1 MIKQFDR
8 LPQLLLLAVTVLIYN
23 VMAMAIAN
31 SLFVS
36 QVGAGQLPIAFMLIG
51 LCSVPI
57 YGAFSQIAD
66 RYSRLLVFRYVL
78 LGSIVLMI
86 GLRWLIDLNATW
98 VYYLLLIAIFFQW
111 DFYNNL
117 LYPGLLTDYF
127 TTLEYKRYAPF
138 IGIAQA
144 VGTLVGGGLTLLLS
158 NYLPSREL
166 LWCLPWFMGIAFGQL
181 VYLERSQRRLQTI
194 KEEKLSIVESWKI
207 LPELGKR
214 YPLVFF
220 LAASSFLLVIIYL
233 CSEFL
238 WFNIYGQQFDESQ
251 LTGFLGLMRMIISL
265 IQVVFLYGVTRPLLK
280 WVGVAR
286 LNAVYPVTTLVSLGG
301 LLFNFKLPTAIAL
314 QINGDALYKSINLPV
329 HQLNY
334 NGIPH
339 QYVGRIR
346 ALSDGLIYSVGL
358 TLAGLVLWLCHLYL
372 SLEQITWL
380 AIILTVILLLV
391 RIPMGKY
398 YIQSL
403 EDMIRGDLINLD
415 DFEQPGTQLPLQSS
429 SLINEFLTSGDR
441 YNQLKGL
448 ELAANVGNPEQFFTQ
463 VRSLLPNADA
473 VMRQEILKL
482 YQNSNQAILQEFA
495 QLLVDDCANVRGVA
509 LEVLIANQYA
519 FNPSDLKHLVGDLDY
534 PQALF
539 PPTPKS
545 TPCAE
550 WDALEGAD
558 PKVYSSQ
565 REAERQVHALAL
577 VATFQN
583 THAKDLDSKIA
594 EQFWQL
600 KLTDET
606 IKAIARVVRYSGN
619 PEFITLIEYLLPQA
633 NPEAK
638 QAALEGL
645 VSLATAQDS
654 NLTKI
659 ALAETAHEDPAVRV
673 AAYQILE
680 ITHTPE
686 AILQITQGLADTSAQ
701 VRQQVACTLAA
712 YGQEG
717 LAIAQ
722 SQLTASNPAIAQT
735 AIATIAKYKNKRAN
749 EILFQHLIPE
759 FQQFN
764 LTRKWQQQ
772 IPAKDPSWQ
781 FLAIAIEDYQQRLLQ
796 KVLYILSCLGYSR
809 TVSLVQ
815 RVLATS
821 DRRDLANAV
830 EILASINHRRFI
842 QPLIPLLEQ
851 RVSSKIPSKFQPSP
865 QWLEDKGYKIL
876 LEALES
882 SDRWIKTGASVALAV
897 VPTALLNDPDPVVQS
912 VIREIFPLAYQLT
925 CPVSNSMN
933 RLLLLRN
940 IALFK
945 NLSLDELFS
954 IDQALEQKQV
964 LAGETIYTEGS
975 WGGHLYMIAGGKIQ
989 IIKELDG
996 EPQAIKQ
1003 LTAGQYFGEIAL
1015 FDEAPRWDGAIAL
1028 EDSTLLCLEKKRF
1041 ISLISQR
1048 PQIILELCRF
1058 LSRRLRETD
1067 KYMSAKKIYSAN

>member
-51 LCSVPI
+51 LCSLPI

-66 RYSRLLVFRYVL
+66 RYSRPQVFRYVL
-78 LGSIVLMI
+78 LGSIVLMV
-86 GLRWLIDLNATW
+86 GLRWLINLDATW
-98 VYYLLLIAIFFQW
+98 VYYVLLMAIFFQW

-127 TTLEYKRYAPF
+127 TILEYKRYAPF

-158 NYLPSREL
+158 NYFPSPEL
-166 LWCLPWFMGIAFGQL
+166 LWCLPWFMAIAFGQL
-181 VYLERSQRRLQTI
+181 VYLERSQRRLQTPP
-194 KEEKLSIVESWKI
+194 KEEKLNLWESWKI

-214 YPLVFF
+214 YPLVLF
-220 LAASSFLLVIIYL
+220 LASSTFLLVIIYI

-286 LNAVYPVTTLVSLGG
+286 LNAVYPVTTLLSLGG
-301 LLFNFKLPTAIAL
+301 LLFNFKLPMAIAL
-314 QINGDALYKSINLPV
+314 QINGDALYKAINLPV

-339 QYVGRIR
+339 QYVGRVR

-372 SLEQITWL
+372 SLVQITWL
-380 AIILTVILLLV
+380 AIILTVGLLLV

-403 EDMIRGDLINLD
+403 EEMIRTDIINLD
-415 DFEQPGTQLPLQSS
+415 DFDEPENQLPPQSS
-429 SLINEFLTSGDR
+429 SVIREFITSGDR
-441 YNQLKGL
+441 YHQLKGL
-448 ELAANVGNPEQFFTQ
+448 ELAANVSNPEQFFTE
-463 VRSLLPNADA
+463 VKSLLPNADDA
-473 VMRQEILKL
+473 LRQGILKL
-482 YQNSNQAILQEFA
+482 YSSNQTILPEFA
-495 QLLVDDCANVRGVA
+495 SLLKDPNPTVRGVA
-509 LEVLIANQYA
+509 LEVLIANQYP
-519 FNPSDLKHLVGDLDY
+519 FTPS
-534 PQALF
+534 
-539 PPTPKS
+539 
-545 TPCAE
+545 
-550 WDALEGAD
+550 ALEPLIVD
-558 PKVYSSQ
+558 
-565 REAERQVHALAL
+565 RDLQVQTLAL
-577 VATFQN
+577 VASFQN
-583 THAKDLDSKIA
+583 TRTKDLDFKIA

-619 PEFITLIEYLLPQA
+619 PEFVTLIEYLLPHA

-638 QAALEGL
+638 QAALEAL

-654 NLTKI
+654 SLTKI
-659 ALAETAHEDPAVRV
+659 AVAETQHDNPAVRV
-673 AAYQILE
+673 AAYKLLE

-686 AILQITQGLADTSAQ
+686 AIAQVTQGLGDASAQ

-712 YGQEG
+712 YGKQG

-722 SQLTASNPAIAQT
+722 SQLTAPDPLVVQT
-735 AIATIAKYKNKRAN
+735 AIAAIAKLNNKRAN

-772 IPAKDPSWQ
+772 IPTEDPSWQ
-781 FLAIAIEDYQQRLLQ
+781 FLAVAIEDYQQRLLQ
-796 KVLYILSCLGYSR
+796 KVLYILACLGYSR
-809 TVSLVQ
+809 TVNLVQ
-815 RVLATS
+815 RIFVTGE
-821 DRRDLANAV
+821 RRDLANAV
-830 EILASINHRRFI
+830 EILASINHRRFV
-842 QPLIPLLEQ
+842 QPLMPLLEQ
-851 RVSSKIPSKFQPSP
+851 RVSSKIPRKLEVTP

-876 LEALES
+876 LEALDS

-897 VPTALLNDPDPVVQS
+897 VPTALLKDPDPVVQS
-912 VIREIFPLAYQLT
+912 VTREMFPVAYQLT
-925 CPVSNSMN
+925 CPVSTSMN
-933 RLLLLRN
+933 RLLLLRD

-975 WGGHLYMIAGGKIQ
+975 WGGHLYIIAAGKIQ

-996 EPQAIKQ
+996 EQQVIKQ
-1003 LTAGQYFGEIAL
+1003 LTTGQYFGEIAL
-1015 FDEAPRWDGAIAL
+1015 FDEALRWDGAIAL

-1067 KYMSAKKIYSAN
+1067 KYMSAKKMHSAN

>member
-1 MIKQFDR
+1 MISKFDR

-51 LCSVPI
+51 LCSLPI

-66 RYSRLLVFRYVL
+66 RYSRPVVFRYVL
-78 LGSIVLMI
+78 IGSMGLML
-86 GLRWLIDLNATW
+86 GLRWLINLDATW
-98 VYYLLLIAIFFQW
+98 VYYGLLIAIFFQW

-127 TTLEYKRYAPF
+127 TTLEYKRYAPY

-158 NYLPSREL
+158 NYFPSREL
-166 LWCLPWFMGIAFGQL
+166 LWCLPWFMAIAFGQL
-181 VYLERSQRRLQTI
+181 LYLERSQRRLQTLV
-194 KEEKLSIVESWKI
+194 KQEKLSIIESWQV
-207 LPELGKR
+207 LPDLSQR
-214 YPLVFF
+214 YPLVLF
-220 LAASSFLLVIIYL
+220 LATSTFLLVIIYL

-238 WFNIYGQQFDESQ
+238 WFNIYGQRFDESQ

-286 LNAVYPVTTLVSLGG
+286 LNPVYPVTTLLSLGG
-301 LLFNFKLPTAIAL
+301 LLFSFQLPMAIAL
-314 QINGDALYKSINLPV
+314 HINGDALYKAINLPV

-339 QYVGRIR
+339 QYIGRIR

-372 SLEQITWL
+372 SLVQITWL

-403 EDMIRGDLINLD
+403 EAMIRTNSINLD
-415 DFEQPGTQLPLQSS
+415 DFAQPASKLPSQSS
-429 SLINEFLTSGDR
+429 SVIREFLTAGDR
-441 YNQLKGL
+441 YSQLQGL
-448 ELAANVGNPEQFFTQ
+448 ELAAKVGNPEQFFTE
-463 VRSLLPNADA
+463 VKSLLPIADSA
-473 VMRQEILKL
+473 LRQEILQL
-482 YQNSNQAILQEFA
+482 FSHIQSQNKSAILPEFA
-495 QLLVDDCANVRGVA
+495 ALLEDENPTVRGIA
-509 LEVLIANQYA
+509 LEVLITNQYSFSPTELA
-519 FNPSDLKHLVGDLDY
+519 PLIVDEDSLV
-534 PQALF
+534 
-539 PPTPKS
+539 K
-545 TPCAE
+545 
-550 WDALEGAD
+550 
-558 PKVYSSQ
+558 
-565 REAERQVHALAL
+565 ALAL
-577 VATFQN
+577 VATFQDTQTEN
-583 THAKDLDSKIA
+583 LDTQLA

-600 KLTDET
+600 KLTTE
-606 IKAIARVVRYSGN
+606 IVKAIARVVRYSGN

-633 NPEAK
+633 NAEAK
-638 QAALEGL
+638 QAALEAL

-654 NLTKI
+654 SLTKI
-659 ALAETAHEDPAVRV
+659 AIAETHHDDPGVRV
-673 AAYQILE
+673 AAYKLLE
-680 ITHTPE
+680 ITHATA
-686 AILQITQGLADTSAQ
+686 AIPQVIQGLKDVSAQ
-701 VRQQVACTLAA
+701 VRQQVASTLAA

-717 LAIAQ
+717 LTIAQ
-722 SQLTASNPAIAQT
+722 AQLTAKDPLVVQT
-735 AIATIAKYKNKRAN
+735 AIAAIAKCNHKGAN
-749 EILFQHLIPE
+749 EILFQHLMPE

-772 IPAKDPSWQ
+772 IPTQDPSWQ
-781 FLAIAIEDYQQRLLQ
+781 FLAVAIEDYQQRLLQ
-796 KVLYILSCLGYSR
+796 KVLYILSCLGYSS
-809 TVSLVQ
+809 TVNLVQ
-815 RVLATS
+815 RILVTS

-830 EILASINHRRFI
+830 EILASINHRRFV
-842 QPLIPLLEQ
+842 QPLMPLLEQ
-851 RVSSKIPSKFQPSP
+851 RVSSKTSSKPPTKLNS
-865 QWLEDKGYKIL
+865 QWLGNKGYKIL
-876 LEALES
+876 LEALDS
-882 SDRWIKTGASVALAV
+882 SDRWLKTGASVALAA
-897 VPTALLNDPDPVVQS
+897 VPTALLQDPDPVVQS
-912 VIREIFPLAYQLT
+912 VTREIFPATSQLT
-925 CPVSNSMN
+925 SPGSTSMN

-940 IALFK
+940 VALFK

-954 IDQALEQKQV
+954 IDQALEPKQV

-975 WGGHLYMIAGGKIQ
+975 WGGHLYIIAGGKIQ
-989 IIKELDG
+989 IVKELDG
-996 EPQAIKQ
+996 EQQSIKQ
-1003 LTAGQYFGEIAL
+1003 LTTGEYFGEIAL
-1015 FDEAPRWDGAIAL
+1015 FDEALRWDGAIAL
-1028 EDSTLLCLEKKRF
+1028 EDSTLLSLEKKRF

-1067 KYMSAKKIYSAN
+1067 KYMSAKKTSSAN

>member
-51 LCSVPI
+51 LCSLPI

-66 RYSRLLVFRYVL
+66 RYSRPQVFRYVL
-78 LGSIVLMI
+78 LGSIVLMV
-86 GLRWLIDLNATW
+86 GLRWLINLDVTW
-98 VYYLLLIAIFFQW
+98 VYYVLLMAIFFQW

-127 TTLEYKRYAPF
+127 TILEYKRYAPF

-158 NYLPSREL
+158 NYFPSPEL
-166 LWCLPWFMGIAFGQL
+166 LWCLPWFMAIAFGQL
-181 VYLERSQRRLQTI
+181 VYLERSQRRLQTPP
-194 KEEKLSIVESWKI
+194 KEEKLNLWESWKI

-214 YPLVFF
+214 YPLVLF
-220 LAASSFLLVIIYL
+220 LASSTFLLVIIYI

-238 WFNIYGQQFDESQ
+238 WFNIYGQQFDESE

-265 IQVVFLYGVTRPLLK
+265 IQVVFLYGITRPLLK

-286 LNAVYPVTTLVSLGG
+286 LNAVYPLTTLLSLGG
-301 LLFNFKLPTAIAL
+301 LLFNFKLPMAIAL
-314 QINGDALYKSINLPV
+314 QINGDALYKAINLPV

-339 QYVGRIR
+339 QYVGRVR

-372 SLEQITWL
+372 SLVQITWL
-380 AIILTVILLLV
+380 AIILTLVLLLV

-403 EDMIRGDLINLD
+403 EEMIRTDIINLD
-415 DFEQPGTQLPLQSS
+415 DFDEPENQLPPQSS
-429 SLINEFLTSGDR
+429 SVIREFLTSDDR
-441 YNQLKGL
+441 YHQLKGL
-448 ELAANVGNPEQFFTQ
+448 ELATNVSNPEQFFTE
-463 VRSLLPNADA
+463 VKSLLPNADSA
-473 VMRQEILKL
+473 LRQGILKL
-482 YQNSNQAILQEFA
+482 YSSNQTILPEFA
-495 QLLVDDCANVRGVA
+495 SLLADPNPSVRGVA
-509 LEVLIANQYA
+509 LEVLIANQYP
-519 FNPSDLKHLVGDLDY
+519 FTPSDLEPLIVDRDLEV
-534 PQALF
+534 Q
-539 PPTPKS
+539 T
-545 TPCAE
+545 
-550 WDALEGAD
+550 
-558 PKVYSSQ
+558 
-565 REAERQVHALAL
+565 LAL
-577 VATFQN
+577 VASFQN
-583 THAKDLDSKIA
+583 TQTKDLDFKIA

-619 PEFITLIEYLLPQA
+619 PEFVTLIEYLLPQA

-638 QAALEGL
+638 QAALEAL

-654 NLTKI
+654 SLTKI
-659 ALAETAHEDPAVRV
+659 AVAETQHDNPAVRV
-673 AAYQILE
+673 AAYKLLE

-686 AILQITQGLADTSAQ
+686 AIAQVTQGLGDVSAQ

-712 YGQEG
+712 YGKQG

-722 SQLTASNPAIAQT
+722 SQLTVPDPLVVQT
-735 AIATIAKYKNKRAN
+735 AIAAIAKLNNKRAN

-759 FQQFN
+759 FQQLN

-772 IPAKDPSWQ
+772 IPTEDPSWQ
-781 FLAIAIEDYQQRLLQ
+781 FLAVAIEDYQQRLLQ
-796 KVLYILSCLGYSR
+796 KVLYILACLGYSR
-809 TVSLVQ
+809 TVNLVQ
-815 RVLATS
+815 RIFVTGE
-821 DRRDLANAV
+821 RRDLANAV
-830 EILASINHRRFI
+830 EILASINHRRFV
-842 QPLIPLLEQ
+842 QPLMPLLEQ
-851 RVSSKIPSKFQPSP
+851 RVSSKTPRKLEVTP

-876 LEALES
+876 LEALDS

-897 VPTALLNDPDPVVQS
+897 VPTALLKDPDPVVQS
-912 VIREIFPLAYQLT
+912 VTREMFPVAYQLT
-925 CPVSNSMN
+925 CPVSTSMN

-964 LAGETIYTEGS
+964 LGGETIYTEGS
-975 WGGHLYMIAGGKIQ
+975 WGGHLYIIAAGKIQ

-996 EPQAIKQ
+996 EQQVIKQ
-1003 LTAGQYFGEIAL
+1003 LTTGQYFGEIAL
-1015 FDEAPRWDGAIAL
+1015 FDEALRWDGAIAL

-1058 LSRRLRETD
+1058 LSRRLRDTD
-1067 KYMSAKKIYSAN
+1067 KYMSAKKMHSAN

>member
-51 LCSVPI
+51 LCSLPI

-66 RYSRLLVFRYVL
+66 RYSRPQVFRYVL
-78 LGSIVLMI
+78 LGSIVLMVS
-86 GLRWLIDLNATW
+86 LRWLINLDATW
-98 VYYLLLIAIFFQW
+98 VYYVLLMAIFFQW

-127 TTLEYKRYAPF
+127 TILEYKRYAPF

-158 NYLPSREL
+158 NYFPSPEL
-166 LWCLPWFMGIAFGQL
+166 LWCLPWFMAIAFGQL
-181 VYLERSQRRLQTI
+181 VYLERSQRRLQTPL
-194 KEEKLSIVESWKI
+194 KEEKLNLVESWKV
-207 LPELGKR
+207 LPDLGKR
-214 YPLVFF
+214 YPLVLF
-220 LAASSFLLVIIYL
+220 LASSTFLLVIIYI

-251 LTGFLGLMRMIISL
+251 LTGFLGLMRMIMSL
-265 IQVVFLYGVTRPLLK
+265 IQVAFLYGITRPLLK

-286 LNAVYPVTTLVSLGG
+286 LNAVYPVTTLLSLGG
-301 LLFNFKLPTAIAL
+301 LLFNFKLPMAIAL

-339 QYVGRIR
+339 QYVGRVR

-372 SLEQITWL
+372 SLVQITWL
-380 AIILTVILLLV
+380 AIILTLVLLLV

-403 EDMIRGDLINLD
+403 EEMIRTDLINLD
-415 DFEQPGTQLPLQSS
+415 DFDEPENQLPSQSS
-429 SLINEFLTSGDR
+429 SVIREFLTSGDR

-448 ELAANVGNPEQFFTQ
+448 ELAANVSNPEQFFNE
-463 VRSLLPNADA
+463 VRSLFPTADSA
-473 VMRQEILKL
+473 LRQGILKL
-482 YQNSNQAILQEFA
+482 YSGNQTILPEFA
-495 QLLVDDCANVRGVA
+495 PLLADPSPTVRGVA
-509 LEVLIANQYA
+509 LEVLIANQYP
-519 FNPSDLKHLVGDLDY
+519 FTPSDLELLIVDQDL
-534 PQALF
+534 
-539 PPTPKS
+539 
-545 TPCAE
+545 
-550 WDALEGAD
+550 
-558 PKVYSSQ
+558 
-565 REAERQVHALAL
+565 QVQTLAL

-583 THAKDLDSKIA
+583 TQTKDLDFKIA

-606 IKAIARVVRYSGN
+606 ITALARVVRYSGN
-619 PEFITLIEYLLPQA
+619 PEFVTLIEYLLPHA

-638 QAALEGL
+638 QAALEAL

-654 NLTKI
+654 SLTKI
-659 ALAETAHEDPAVRV
+659 AVAETQHDNPAVRV
-673 AAYQILE
+673 AAYKLLE

-686 AILQITQGLADTSAQ
+686 AIAQVTQGLGDASAQ
-701 VRQQVACTLAA
+701 VRQQVAWTLAA
-712 YGQEG
+712 YGKQG

-722 SQLTASNPAIAQT
+722 SQLTAPDPLVVQT
-735 AIATIAKYKNKRAN
+735 AIAAIAKLNNKRAN

-759 FQQFN
+759 FQQLN

-772 IPAKDPSWQ
+772 IPTEDPSWQ
-781 FLAIAIEDYQQRLLQ
+781 FLAVAIEDYQQRLLQ
-796 KVLYILSCLGYSR
+796 KVLHILSCLGYSR
-809 TVSLVQ
+809 TVNLVQ
-815 RVLATS
+815 RIFVTGE
-821 DRRDLANAV
+821 RRDLANAV
-830 EILASINHRRFI
+830 EILASINHRRFV
-842 QPLIPLLEQ
+842 QPLMPLLEQ
-851 RVSSKIPSKFQPSP
+851 RVSSKTPRKLEVTPE
-865 QWLEDKGYKIL
+865 WLEDKGYKIL
-876 LEALES
+876 LEALDS
-882 SDRWIKTGASVALAV
+882 SDRWIKTGASIALTV
-897 VPTALLNDPDPVVQS
+897 LPTALLKDPDPVVQS
-912 VIREIFPLAYQLT
+912 VTREIFPVAYQLT
-925 CPVSNSMN
+925 CPVSTSMN
-933 RLLLLRN
+933 RLLLLRD

-975 WGGHLYMIAGGKIQ
+975 WGGHLYIIAAGKIQ

-996 EPQAIKQ
+996 EQQVIKQ
-1003 LTAGQYFGEIAL
+1003 LTTGQYFGEIAL
-1015 FDEAPRWDGAIAL
+1015 FDEALRWDGAIAL

-1067 KYMSAKKIYSAN
+1067 KYMSAKKMHSAN

>member
-8 LPQLLLLAVTVLIYN
+8 LPQLLLLAFTVLIYN

-51 LCSVPI
+51 LCSLPI

-66 RYSRLLVFRYVL
+66 RYSRPQVFRYVL
-78 LGSIVLMI
+78 LGSIVLMV
-86 GLRWLIDLNATW
+86 GLRWLINLDVTW
-98 VYYLLLIAIFFQW
+98 VYYVLLMAIFFQW

-127 TTLEYKRYAPF
+127 TILEYKRYAPF

-158 NYLPSREL
+158 NYFPSPEL
-166 LWCLPWFMGIAFGQL
+166 LWCLPWFMAIAFGQL
-181 VYLERSQRRLQTI
+181 VYLERSQRRLQTPP
-194 KEEKLSIVESWKI
+194 KEEKLNLLESWKI
-207 LPELGKR
+207 LPDLGKR
-214 YPLVFF
+214 YPLILF
-220 LAASSFLLVIIYL
+220 LASSSFLLVIIYI

-265 IQVVFLYGVTRPLLK
+265 IQVVFLYGITRPLLK

-286 LNAVYPVTTLVSLGG
+286 LNAVYPLTTLLSLGG
-301 LLFNFKLPTAIAL
+301 LLFNFKLPMAIAL

-339 QYVGRIR
+339 QYVGRVR

-372 SLEQITWL
+372 SLVQITWL
-380 AIILTVILLLV
+380 AIILTVVLLLV

-403 EDMIRGDLINLD
+403 EEMIRTDIINLD
-415 DFEQPGTQLPLQSS
+415 DFDEPDNQLPSQSS
-429 SLINEFLTSGDR
+429 SVIREFLTSGDR

-448 ELAANVGNPEQFFTQ
+448 ELAANVSNPEQFFTE
-463 VRSLLPNADA
+463 VKSLFPNADSA
-473 VMRQEILKL
+473 LCQGILKL
-482 YQNSNQAILQEFA
+482 YSSNQTTLPEFA
-495 QLLVDDCANVRGVA
+495 LLLGDPSPTVRGVA
-509 LEVLIANQYA
+509 LEVLIANQYP
-519 FNPSDLKHLVGDLDY
+519 FTPSDLEPLIVDRDL
-534 PQALF
+534 
-539 PPTPKS
+539 
-545 TPCAE
+545 
-550 WDALEGAD
+550 
-558 PKVYSSQ
+558 
-565 REAERQVHALAL
+565 QVQTLAL
-577 VATFQN
+577 VASFQN
-583 THAKDLDSKIA
+583 TQTKDLDFKIA

-619 PEFITLIEYLLPQA
+619 PEFVTLIEYLLPQA

-638 QAALEGL
+638 QAALEAL

-654 NLTKI
+654 SLTKI
-659 ALAETAHEDPAVRV
+659 AVAETQHDNPAVRV
-673 AAYQILE
+673 AAYKLLE

-686 AILQITQGLADTSAQ
+686 AIAQVTQGLGDASAQ
-701 VRQQVACTLAA
+701 VRQQVAWTLAA
-712 YGQEG
+712 YGKQG

-722 SQLTASNPAIAQT
+722 SQLTAPDPLVVQT
-735 AIATIAKYKNKRAN
+735 AIAAIAKLNNKRAN

-759 FQQFN
+759 FQQLN

-772 IPAKDPSWQ
+772 IPTEDPSWQ
-781 FLAIAIEDYQQRLLQ
+781 FFAVAIEDYQQRLLQ

-809 TVSLVQ
+809 TVNLVQ
-815 RVLATS
+815 RVFVTGE
-821 DRRDLANAV
+821 RRDLANAV
-830 EILASINHRRFI
+830 EILASINHRRFV
-842 QPLIPLLEQ
+842 QPLMPLLEQ
-851 RVSSKIPSKFQPSP
+851 RVSSKTPSKLEFTP

-876 LEALES
+876 LEALDS

-897 VPTALLNDPDPVVQS
+897 VPTALLKDPDPVVQS
-912 VIREIFPLAYQLT
+912 VTREMFPVAYQLT
-925 CPVSNSMN
+925 CPVSTSMN
-933 RLLLLRN
+933 RLLLLRD

-964 LAGETIYTEGS
+964 LAGEIIYTQGS
-975 WGGHLYMIAGGKIQ
+975 LGGHLYIIAAGKIQ

-996 EPQAIKQ
+996 EQQVIKQ
-1003 LTAGQYFGEIAL
+1003 LTTGQYFGEIAL
-1015 FDEAPRWDGAIAL
+1015 FDEALRWDGAIAL

-1067 KYMSAKKIYSAN
+1067 KYMSAKKMHSAN